1 MISPEMK
8 QTVLELHQK
17 EVKFRDISHILN
29 ISRNTI
35 RKIVRGHH
43 LNSSHKK
50 SQYVQHISIIK
61 EVFNKC
67 GGNVVRVQEM
77 LEEFHGI
84 KIPYATLTWLVR
96 NYELR
101 EPKKKRAG
109 QYVFGPGE
117 EMQHDTSPH
126 LVIINGK
133 KVKAQCASLIFGYSR
148 KLFVQY
154 YPRFT
159 RFEAKVF
166 LSEAF
171 RFMGGS
177 CKRCIIDNTSV
188 IVLCD
193 TGPDAQITPEMEAFG
208 RIYSTVFIPH
218 RLNDPDRKGKSE
230 RMFSYCEGNFL
241 AGRTFNN
248 WQDLNNQAENWCIQ
262 TANKKEK
269 RSLGMTPDKAFIM
282 EKPHLMHL
290 PPYIPPV
297 YQTIYRMA
305 DLESYVS
312 LDTNRYSVPEKLIG
326 KKLEVH
332 KYWEKVVVY
341 HKRKKIAEHP
351 REIQKRNTRITDPRH
366 HLIHTRKNAHKGP
379 CDEEKILIEES
390 EILAQYVRELKQR
403 SRGRGTAKLRRLLNL
418 KQTYPKTA
426 FVSAIEKSLHYGLFD
441 LTRLENL
448 ILTHIAGDFFNL

>member
-1 MISPEMK
+1 MISPETK
-8 QTVLELHQK
+8 QTVLELHKK
-17 EVKFRDISHILN
+17 EVKLRDISRILN

-35 RKIVRGHH
+35 RKIIRGQH
-43 LNSSHKK
+43 LCTSGKG

-61 EVFNKC
+61 ELFTKC
-67 GGNVVRVQEM
+67 RGNVVRVQEM
-77 LEEFHGI
+77 LKDFHGI

-109 QYVFGPGE
+109 QYIFGPGE

-126 LVIINGK
+126 IVLINGK

-148 KLFVQY
+148 KLFIQY

-166 LSEAF
+166 LDAAF
-171 RFMGGS
+171 RFMGGT
-177 CKRCIIDNTSV
+177 CTRCIIDNTSV

-208 RIYSTVFIPH
+208 RIYKTVFIPH
-218 RLNDPDRKGKSE
+218 RINDPDRKGKSE

-241 AGRTFNN
+241 AGRSFNN
-248 WQDLNNQAENWCIQ
+248 WQDLNNQVVNWCIN

-269 RSLGMTPDKAFIM
+269 RSLGMTPEGASIV
-282 EKPHLMHL
+282 EKPYLTPL
-290 PPYIPPV
+290 PPYTPPV
-297 YQTIYRMA
+297 YKTFYRMT
-305 DLESYVS
+305 DLEGYIS
-312 LDTNRYSVPEKLIG
+312 LDSNRYSVPEKFIG

-341 HKRKKIAEHP
+341 YKRKKIAEHT
-351 REIQKRNTRITDPRH
+351 REIKERDARITDPRH
-366 HLIHTRKNAHKGP
+366 HLPHTRKNAHKGP
-379 CDEEKILIEES
+379 CAEEKILIEES
-390 EILAQYVRELKQR
+390 IILAQYVKGLKQR
-403 SRGRGTAKLRRLLNL
+403 SHGRGTAKFRRLLNL

-448 ILTHIAGDFFNL
+448 ILTYIAGDFFEL